1 MVGGGWWLGGGGD
14 CDIFVKI
21 FEMTKMFGGKIQQ
34 GYKKPNHIL
43 NTFLTWLTLV
53 YTEILIWLLPTLLAP
68 RDSYSSASPRF
79 FVFYFSISARLLFL
93 VNLGPHLDHRGNMLS
108 NNFLVSCLKLL
119 QSQVSNEIVN
129 NFIFHP
135 IETLEISNVG
145 NK

>member
-1 MVGGGWWLGGGGD
+1 M
-14 CDIFVKI
+14 K
-21 FEMTKMFGGKIQQ
+21 
-34 GYKKPNHIL
+34 
-43 NTFLTWLTLV
+43 WLTLV

-119 QSQVSNEIVN
+119 QSQVSNEIVT
-129 NFIFHP
+129 
-135 IETLEISNVG
+135 TLYFVQLKHLRSVMLAINIYLLLKKLFSLICLKFMAKFCDSKGIQYFNIQYE
-145 NK
+145 KPQYYYKL